1 MTNETN
7 IQSHID
13 NRHHE
18 IMNFIRDFKLDTM
31 DWRKVHDLKQ
41 DAIIKSQNDQSIAIV
56 KLNEQMKHYDHER
69 YELKQ
74 ENLHLSQALKE
85 VREELSQIQA
95 KLDTMGRYSL
105 KEILAYAVSSI
116 TFVAGLYFSWKSSK

>member
-13 NRHHE
+13 NRHNE

-41 DAIIKSQNDQSIAIV
+41 DAIIKSQNEQSIAIV
-56 KLNEQMKHYDHER
+56 KLDEQMKRYDHEQ

-74 ENLHLSQALKE
+74 ENLHLFQAI
-85 VREELSQIQA
+85 EELRKDLSKIQT
-95 KLDTMGRYSL
+95 KLETMGRYSL
-105 KEILAYAVSSI
+105 KEIIAYVVTSI
-116 TFVAGLYFSWKSSK
+116 TFITGLYLSWKSSK